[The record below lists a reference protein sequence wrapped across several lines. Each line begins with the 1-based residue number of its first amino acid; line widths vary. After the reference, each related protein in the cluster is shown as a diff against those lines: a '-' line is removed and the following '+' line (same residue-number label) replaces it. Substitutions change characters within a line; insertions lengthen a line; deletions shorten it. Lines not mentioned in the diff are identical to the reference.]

1 MNEWKNMAKPL
12 KQYEVT
18 ARMLILASITINA
31 ESLEDAVEQSKDMKE
46 IDFIKFK
53 GIFMDGSIRIS
64 GVSRTNYWDT
74 EQED

>member
-1 MNEWKNMAKPL
+1 MAKPL

-31 ESLEDAVEQSKDMKE
+31 ESLEDAVEQSKDMEE

-53 GIFMDGSIRIS
+53 GSFIDGSIRIS
-64 GVSRTNYWDT
+64 GVSLTRCWDT

>member
-1 MNEWKNMAKPL
+1 MAKPL

-53 GIFMDGSIRIS
+53 GSFIDGSIRIS
-64 GVSRTNYWDT
+64 GVSLERCWDT

>member
-1 MNEWKNMAKPL
+1 MNGWKNMEKPL
-12 KQYEVT
+12 KKYEVA

>member
-1 MNEWKNMAKPL
+1 MNGWKNMAKPL

>member
-1 MNEWKNMAKPL
+1 MAKPL

-31 ESLEDAVEQSKDMKE
+31 ESLEDAVEHSKVMEE

-53 GIFMDGSIRIS
+53 GSFIDGSIRIS